1 MGGPIRTR
9 PGGEQRVKPT
19 LKVAPL
25 RKTALVLVVAGLTL
39 AAISH
44 VSAVWPLPRHAPG
57 TVYTVLQ
64 MNLCLSGEAD
74 CYRRTAYP
82 SVVEEA
88 STQVFEQAPSAV
100 TLNEV
105 CSADAAEIAART
117 GYRLRFAAVR
127 DRGAPIRCSDPGGR
141 GVFGLAVLTQDLI
154 SSSHNRAFAIQA
166 GGGQRRWLCAT
177 TVRSITVCTAHLT
190 RARPP
195 ASAWPRC
202 GVPRAPRPPGRR
214 QQTRATVFGG
224 DVNRQATCAPA
235 TCGPAGTLWR
245 PGQPAFSTLMAACR
259 WPGPP
264 RRCAPIYP
272 NTTSCSYRQ
281 PPPTIGRCAGLLD
294 LATLGTAIAGSAA
307 VRSGDRRAT
316 RRSRTSDRAVLE
328 TGSGR

>member
-1 MGGPIRTR
+1 M
-9 PGGEQRVKPT
+9 
-19 LKVAPL
+19 
-25 RKTALVLVVAGLTL
+25 RKTALVLVVAGFTL

-74 CYRRTAYP
+74 CYGRTAYP

-88 STQVFEQAPSAV
+88 STQVMEQAPSAV

-105 CSADAAEIAART
+105 CSVDAAEIAART

-141 GVFGLAVLTQDLI
+141 GVFGLAVLTQDAI

-166 GGGQRRWLCAT
+166 GGEQRRWLCAT
-177 TVRSITVCTAHLT
+177 TVRSITVCTAHLST
-190 RARPP
+190 RETIGQRVANDAECRELHDLL
-195 ASAWPRC
+195 A
-202 GVPRAPRPPGRR
+202 RR

-235 TCGPAGTLWR
+235 AMWTRRDLAATQATGIQHIYGSMPLARSSPGVAAATYTDHDFLFAAGNLLPTAGR
-245 PGQPAFSTLMAACR
+245 P
-259 WPGPP
+259 
-264 RRCAPIYP
+264 
-272 NTTSCSYRQ
+272 
-281 PPPTIGRCAGLLD
+281 AGLL
-294 LATLGTAIAGSAA
+294 
-307 VRSGDRRAT
+307 
-316 RRSRTSDRAVLE
+316 
-328 TGSGR
+328 